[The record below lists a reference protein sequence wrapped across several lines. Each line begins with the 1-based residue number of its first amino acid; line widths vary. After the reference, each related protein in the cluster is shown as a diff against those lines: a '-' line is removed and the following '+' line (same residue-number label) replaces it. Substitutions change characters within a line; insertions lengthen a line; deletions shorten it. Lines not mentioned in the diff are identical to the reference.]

1 MGILHPMRPWVATS
15 KGQEAD
21 EETEEE
27 DMTTNDRY
35 VSSREWTMEE
45 LTGKYLAL
53 LSSIRARERAAFV
66 AGAICD
72 DVNAFGIGWDSDAR
86 KKRSRRAH
94 IEALLRYPDGGK
106 T

>member
-1 MGILHPMRPWVATS
+1 
-15 KGQEAD
+15 
-21 EETEEE
+21 
-27 DMTTNDRY
+27 MTTNDRY

-66 AGAICD
+66 AGAICHE
-72 DVNAFGIGWDSDAR
+72 VNAYGIGWDDDAK
-86 KKRSRRAH
+86 KKRGKRALK
-94 IEALLRYPDGGK
+94 EALLRYPDGGK

>member
-1 MGILHPMRPWVATS
+1 
-15 KGQEAD
+15 
-21 EETEEE
+21 
-27 DMTTNDRY
+27 MTTNDRY

-66 AGAICD
+66 DGAVCSEAN
-72 DVNAFGIGWDSDAR
+72 VNGIGWDDDA
-86 KKRSRRAH
+86 KMKRRLRAH
-94 IEALLRYPDGGK
+94 TEALLRYPDGGK